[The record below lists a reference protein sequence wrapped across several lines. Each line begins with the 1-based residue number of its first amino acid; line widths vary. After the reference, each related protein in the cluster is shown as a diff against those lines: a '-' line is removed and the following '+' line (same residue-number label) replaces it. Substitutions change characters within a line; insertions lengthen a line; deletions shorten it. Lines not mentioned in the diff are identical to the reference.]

1 MASSAK
7 PRPDGVRIPLM
18 SSSLSSILSTL
29 SPPSIPLASR
39 AAPSAP
45 VAVAASSSIARANF
59 FLHPEK
65 TTVNSR
71 ALTVYTRAIRLLFRN

>member
-45 VAVAASSSIARANF
+45 VAVAASSSIAGANF
-59 FLHPEK
+59 FLHPE